1 MCSENLNFVSGY
13 GLLWKSKQDSNLVNQ
28 ASLSIFVGSGH
39 PWLCLGIRVSADN
52 ELISQDYPR
61 CVGELPRYLTLS
73 TAQKKQKQK
82 KLFILSQE
90 CIGSW
95 EYSVNDSVYIKIRWV
110 TSIYIQVC
118 RTPRKTYINGIGNPA
133 VHSSVVR
140 EYIRVYDF
148 LGFLVLQM
156 GRRERKRR
164 RGSNS
169 RRTWWTQ
176 LEIATN
182 SGGNTTTP
190 SPPPPPQTAMVWIRI
205 RHQRRRERESEK
217 SEECRQTGLPCIMGF
232 VGTVWSIIG

>member
-1 MCSENLNFVSGY
+1 MCSENSNFVSGY
-13 GLLWKSKQDSNLVNQ
+13 MVFSENPNKIRIWSTKQVYQFLWDQDTLD
-28 ASLSIFVGSGH
+28 FVSGF
-39 PWLCLGIRVSADN
+39 GF
-52 ELISQDYPR
+52 PR
-61 CVGELPRYLTLS
+61 TINWSPKITRGVGELPRYLTLS
-73 TAQKKQKQK
+73 TAKKKQKQK

-90 CIGSW
+90 CRGSW

-110 TSIYIQVC
+110 TSIYIQVY

-140 EYIRVYDF
+140 EYICVCDF
-148 LGFLVLQM
+148 LGFLVSQR

-176 LEIATN
+176 LGIATN

-190 SPPPPPQTAMVWIRI
+190 SPPPQTAMVWIRI

-232 VGTVWSIIG
+232 LGTVWSIIG